1 MATHSSILAW
11 KISQRSLMGCSPWGR
26 KESGTTERQTLTK
39 VIWNRPVLH
48 LPLPSKFVITS
59 KDSCQKTT
67 PLDRINCADVHPE
80 APTRLSPGR
89 RRCKQGCAHS
99 RDSLKRPRRFRA
111 HPQCYPH
118 GRPDQR
124 PLKRRH
130 PTDAPAFHFYFL
142 PMTHFSLRLHFH
154 SHHPV
159 ILSKVFLL
167 FFPNQERIWPHWG
180 ILLSGGCEGGRAGTT
195 DKRALG

>member
-1 MATHSSILAW
+1 
-11 KISQRSLMGCSPWGR
+11 MGCSPWGHKR
-26 KESGTTERQTLTK
+26 SGTTERRTLIK
-39 VIWNRPVLH
+39 VILNGPVPYLQ
-48 LPLPSKFVITS
+48 LPSKFVITS

-67 PLDRINCADVHPE
+67 PLDRMNRADVHPE
-80 APTRLSPGR
+80 APTRLSPGWQ
-89 RRCKQGCAHS
+89 RCKLGCAHGQ
-99 RDSLKRPRRFRA
+99 DPLKRPSRFRT
-111 HPQCYPH
+111 HPQCYPR

-130 PTDAPAFHFYFL
+130 PTDAPACHFYFL

-167 FFPNQERIWPHWG
+167 FFPIQERIWPHWG
-180 ILLSGGCEGGRAGTT
+180 ILLSGSCEGGRAGTT
-195 DKRALG
+195 DTRTLG